1 MSRDE
6 AQTRDLIRELNAA
19 LAWEMRAQV
28 MYSHY
33 SAYVKGIH
41 RLHLKPFFEGE
52 ATESVTHGQ
61 TVRDQIVKLG
71 GVATTDRD
79 PTEIVHS
86 TDYRTMLEE
95 AFRTEQQAA
104 EGYKKILAL
113 PGVDA
118 ELYDTIEQISFQ
130 EQRSIEELTQ
140 MLD

>member
-1 MSRDE
+1 MSNE
-6 AQTRDLIRELNAA
+6 ADPLHQIIVELNAA

-33 SAYVKGIH
+33 GAYVKGIH

-52 ATESVTHGQ
+52 AAESVTHGM

-71 GVATTDRD
+71 GVATTNRD
-79 PTEIVHS
+79 PAEIVHS
-86 TDYRTMLEE
+86 TDYKVMLGE
-95 AFRTEQQAA
+95 AFKTEEFAA
-104 EGYKKILAL
+104 ATYKKILAL
-113 PGVDA
+113 PGLDA
-118 ELYDTIEQISFQ
+118 ELYDAIEQISFE